1 MKTIISRA
9 STSVPQAFLSRVVPR
24 ILFVTREGKE
34 KIVERKFSRNF
45 VLLLKRETT
54 TTTTTTTATYR
65 FSSGFVF
72 FYAVRGLDTSKI
84 KDHHFFK
91 NFRSFLPSR
100 FIRNFHSKF
109 SYRNVIQF
117 Q

>member
-45 VLLLKRETT
+45 VLLLKT

-72 FYAVRGLDTSKI
+72 FYVVRGLDTSKI
-84 KDHHFFK
+84 KDHHFRFY
-91 NFRSFLPSR
+91 FLL
-100 FIRNFHSKF
+100 
-109 SYRNVIQF
+109 
-117 Q
+117 

>member
-45 VLLLKRETT
+45 VLLLKT

-84 KDHHFFK
+84 KDHHFRFY
-91 NFRSFLPSR
+91 FLL
-100 FIRNFHSKF
+100 
-109 SYRNVIQF
+109 
-117 Q
+117 

>member
-54 TTTTTTTATYR
+54 TTTTTTATYR

-72 FYAVRGLDTSKI
+72 FYVVRGLDTSKI
-84 KDHHFFK
+84 KDHHFRFY
-91 NFRSFLPSR
+91 FLL
-100 FIRNFHSKF
+100 
-109 SYRNVIQF
+109 
-117 Q
+117 